1 VWAIASPNWAI
12 HVSVALSA
20 QPASALRGDGAQALE
35 PSNRRTVEPSNRRT
49 LEPSNPRTFEPSNPR
64 TLYGIR
70 FGKEA
75 AMAPARPVSTYRLQ
89 MSAAFTFADAT
100 AITDYLASLGISHA
114 YTSSYFMAVPGST
127 HGYDVADPTRLNPE
141 IGDETSYTAW
151 VAALRRHGMG
161 HIIDLVPNHM
171 GIARSANPWWQ
182 DVLENGESSRY
193 AEVFDIDWQPLKP
206 ELEHRV
212 LIPVLGDLYGEVLER
227 QELALVYERGAFHIT
242 YFEQRFPV
250 APGTYDRILTLAA
263 PDLLNEIGEDT
274 EHGTEFLSIITAIRH
289 LPGRVLAS
297 SAERVERDREKEV
310 VKRRLA
316 ALTAASPAV
325 HSHIQRVITRLNGV
339 AGDPHSFDELDALL
353 SAQPYRL
360 AYWRV
365 AGEEINY
372 RRFFDINELA
382 AIRMEDPAIFDLTH
396 AYAFELLERGCIDG
410 FRIDHV
416 DGLFDPGDY
425 LTRLRARARAARPD
439 FASDPSA
446 PYVVVEKI
454 LGTGE
459 QLPSWPIAGT
469 TGYDFLVMVNGL
481 FVDMRQER
489 AITGVY
495 EQFTRLRD
503 PYREIVYRGKQ
514 LVLGVSMASELN
526 VLAHRLNRFS
536 ERHRHYRDFT
546 LNSLTQAMREI
557 IACFPVYRTYVN
569 DRDPVLDRD
578 RDYINRAVA
587 EAKRRN
593 PNRPGAVYDFVG
605 DLLLRRAGFI
615 PADDATEH
623 LRFVGKFQQVT
634 SPVTAKGIEDTA
646 LYIYNR
652 LVSLNE
658 VGGEPDHFGT
668 SVPALHAWLTERS
681 RQWPHGLST
690 TSTHDTKRSEDVR
703 ARLNLLT
710 EIPGAWK
717 QATGRWARI
726 NRRAR
731 TTIDG
736 HSYPS
741 RNEEYLFYQTL
752 VGSWPLGEITD
763 ADHRAYTARIV
774 AYMQKA
780 MREAKVYTSWLNPSA
795 RHEEAMTRFVE
806 AVLAPENEAFHSDFL
821 EFQRRVSQLGLFNS
835 LSQLLLKITAPGVPD
850 FYQGT
855 ELWDFSLV
863 DPDNRRPV
871 DYERRRRLLQEI
883 DEALTAGERRALVE
897 RLVSFP
903 EDDRLKLYT
912 SAMALRFRGRHPAV
926 FAEGTYVPVA
936 VEGPRR
942 DHVFAF
948 LRSHES
954 THILV
959 AVPRLV
965 ATLTSDTQPPVGE
978 RIWGDMRL
986 VLPALPVRGWHHVFT
1001 NACVPHGEDGGRAS
1015 VLARDLFEHFPVAC
1029 VEGR

>member
-1 VWAIASPNWAI
+1 
-12 HVSVALSA
+12 
-20 QPASALRGDGAQALE
+20 
-35 PSNRRTVEPSNRRT
+35 
-49 LEPSNPRTFEPSNPR
+49 
-64 TLYGIR
+64 
-70 FGKEA
+70 
-75 AMAPARPVSTYRLQ
+75 VSTYRLQ
-89 MSAAFTFADAT
+89 MSGAFTFADAA
-100 AITDYLASLGISHA
+100 AITDYLASLGISHC
-114 YTSSYFMAVPGST
+114 YTSSYFAAVPGST
-127 HGYDVADPTRLNPE
+127 HGYDVADPSRLNPE
-141 IGDETSYTAW
+141 IGDEASYLAW
-151 VAALRRHGMG
+151 IASLRNHGMG

-182 DVLENGESSRY
+182 DVLENGESSRH
-193 AEVFDIDWQPLKP
+193 ADVFDIDWLPLKP
-206 ELEHRV
+206 ELEHKV
-212 LIPVLGDLYGEVLER
+212 LLPVLGDLYGTVLER
-227 QELALVYERGAFHIT
+227 QEITLAYANGAFHIT
-242 YFEQRFPV
+242 YYDQRFPV
-250 APGTYDRILTLAA
+250 APGTYDRVLSLAA
-263 PDLLNEIGEDT
+263 PELLKEIGE
-274 EHGTEFLSIITAIRH
+274 ESESGIEFLSILTAIRH
-289 LPGRVLAS
+289 LPGRVPAVP
-297 SAERVERDREKEV
+297 EQRIERDREKEV

-316 ALTAASPAV
+316 ALTATSPATLA
-325 HSHIQRVITRLNGV
+325 HIERIVTRLNGV
-339 AGDPHSFDELDALL
+339 AGDPRSFDGLDALL
-353 SAQPYRL
+353 SAQAYRL

-382 AIRMEDPAIFDLTH
+382 AIRMEDPVIFERAH
-396 AYAFELLERGCIDG
+396 AYAFELLGRGCIDG

-425 LTRLRARARAARPD
+425 LTRLRARAREARPD
-439 FASDPSA
+439 FSTDPAA
-446 PYVVVEKI
+446 PYIVVEKI

-459 QLPSWPIAGT
+459 SLPSWPVAGT

-481 FVDMRQER
+481 FVDTRQER
-489 AITGVY
+489 AMTGVY

-536 ERHRHYRDFT
+536 ERHRHYRDYT
-546 LNSLTQAMREI
+546 LNSLSQAMREI

-569 DRDPVLDRD
+569 ERDVIMDRD
-578 RDYINRAVA
+578 RDYVDRAVA

-593 PNRPGAVYDFVG
+593 PNRPRAVYDFIG

-615 PADDATEH
+615 PVEELGEH
-623 LRFVGKFQQVT
+623 LSFIGKFQQVT

-658 VGGEPDHFGT
+658 VGGEPDRFGT
-668 SVPALHAWLTERS
+668 STATLHAWLLERS
-681 RQWPHGLST
+681 RRWPHGLSA

-717 QATGRWARI
+717 QATGRWART

-736 HSYPS
+736 QSYPS
-741 RNEEYLFYQTL
+741 RNEEYLLYQTL
-752 VGSWPLGEITD
+752 VGSWPLGDVTD
-763 ADHRAYTARIV
+763 ADLRAYTARIV
-774 AYMQKA
+774 TYMQKA
-780 MREAKVYTSWLNPSA
+780 MREAKVYTSWLNPSH

-806 AVLAPENEAFHSDFL
+806 TVLAPENDAFRNDFV
-821 EFQRRVSQLGLFNS
+821 EFQRRVTQLGLFNS
-835 LSQLLLKITAPGVPD
+835 LSQLLLKIAAPGVPD

-855 ELWDFSLV
+855 ELWDLSLV

-871 DYERRRRLLQEI
+871 DYARRRRLLREI
-883 DEALTAGERRALVE
+883 DDAVESGGRQSLVD
-897 RLVSFP
+897 RLVAFP

-912 SAMALRFRGRHPAV
+912 AAMSVRFRGRRRVV
-926 FAEGTYVPVA
+926 FDDGAYVPVA

-948 LRSHES
+948 VRSHES
-954 THILV
+954 GDVLV
-959 AVPRLV
+959 AVPRLI
-965 ATLTSDTQPPVGE
+965 ATLTPDAHPPIGE
-978 RIWGDMRL
+978 RLWGDTRL
-986 VLPALPVRGWHHVFT
+986 MLPPSPVQGWHHVFT
-1001 NACVPHGEDGGRAS
+1001 DRCVPQQQDGARAS

-1029 VEGR
+1029 LEGLSVPAA